1 MTQSALQQICI
12 SMCLCC
18 LLFMVPQSLTP
29 MPHTRTHLRICI
41 LPCTTHTSRTTYM
54 AHAIVPYLSLL
65 LFSMHSSLF
74 KTSWSTKIFPP
85 WFLVLF
91 IIEFPCT
98 QILRIRIDSGLPQFS
113 VCLCMCGNGFV
124 CSGFF
129 GGLHWWFR
137 TPFLFP
143 PPLPPIPR
151 VELAGNQAHISAK
164 ESNLFLMK

>member
-1 MTQSALQQICI
+1 MTKSALQQICI

-98 QILRIRIDSGLPQFS
+98 QILRIRIDSGLPQLS

-129 GGLHWWFR
+129 GGGCTGGFALLSCSPH
-137 TPFLFP
+137 PSPHFL
-143 PPLPPIPR
+143 
-151 VELAGNQAHISAK
+151 VSNWLAIRHTYQQKKAICFS
-164 ESNLFLMK
+164 